1 MAGITEK
8 ERNVEELMR
17 NLALDIL
24 ALKVG
29 ETVTF
34 PFRDGPVT
42 YKRLS

>member
-1 MAGITEK
+1 MPGITQK
-8 ERNVEELMR
+8 ERETEELMR

-29 ETVTF
+29 ESVTF

-42 YKRLS
+42 YKRVQ